1 MDLLQIYW
9 PAYGGYMSKTT
20 LEVDDAKVEMAKS
33 ILGTKTLRET
43 VDRALEAVLVQAA
56 RRSTIERLR
65 SMNGLDLDKPE
76 VLDAAWR

>member
-1 MDLLQIYW
+1 
-9 PAYGGYMSKTT
+9 
-20 LEVDDAKVEMAKS
+20 
-33 ILGTKTLRET
+33 

-56 RRSTIERLR
+56 RQSTIERLR

>member
-1 MDLLQIYW
+1 
-9 PAYGGYMSKTT
+9 MSKTT

-43 VDRALEAVLVQAA
+43 VDRALDAVLVRSA
-56 RRSTIERLR
+56 RHSTVERLR
-65 SMNGLDLDKPE
+65 SMTGLDLDKPE

>member
-1 MDLLQIYW
+1 
-9 PAYGGYMSKTT
+9 MSKTT

-56 RRSTIERLR
+56 RQSTIERLR